1 MNILFVHLTCSD
13 SIHSLPTI
21 ISLQSYKICTCSPCL
36 DRSHGTIQIGCKSD
50 SSMTNFGQL
59 GRGLIVSSPNMHRPK
74 ANQRSNMSPISAGP
88 FHPSR
93 CLVASFFFNLDII
106 SVIFS
111 SPLPFDR
118 SVRLIPCFTFICRL
132 YWCLMSYFIYTVSNM
147 NLMHVRL
154 PRTVK
159 FGTWR
164 GGNRFVKSIVVTFV
178 PLLLG
183 LSHHSLPM
191 VTWDR
196 CGIHIVSII
205 VSGYKCRLWNFWPYE
220 LRLSLIVRVFT
231 AISLLY
237 LIPFV

>member
-1 MNILFVHLTCSD
+1 MFVLLPYSFCHDSCSSVAATYRTVHPVTCRPVQRPKMNILFVHLTCSD

-111 SPLPFDR
+111 SPLPFNR

-132 YWCLMSYFIYTVSNM
+132 Y
-147 NLMHVRL
+147 
-154 PRTVK
+154 
-159 FGTWR
+159 
-164 GGNRFVKSIVVTFV
+164 
-178 PLLLG
+178 
-183 LSHHSLPM
+183 
-191 VTWDR
+191 
-196 CGIHIVSII
+196 
-205 VSGYKCRLWNFWPYE
+205 
-220 LRLSLIVRVFT
+220 
-231 AISLLY
+231 
-237 LIPFV
+237 